1 MALLERT
8 YTIPLRK
15 QYMKAPKYKRAKK
28 AATAV
33 KAFLVRHMKSEDVRL
48 GRHLNMELWKHGMKN
63 PPCRIKITCQ
73 RDDKGVVRAEL
84 HGKPIE
90 AAVETKAKKKGVMSK
105 VADAITKPAEKK
117 ADAKTGTKKPE
128 PATPAPG
135 TKTEPAKTVPLK
147 TNTPATPVTKP
158 ATQPTTPDVKTE
170 TKPSAPVTKETLKQG
185 EAQIDDAMKKIAE
198 KTAEMKKT
206 KK

>member
-28 AATAV
+28 AATAG

-90 AAVETKAKKKGVMSK
+90 AAIETKAEKKGVMGK

-117 ADAKTGTKKPE
+117 AEAKTGTKKPE

-135 TKTEPAKTVPLK
+135 TKAEPAKTVPLK
-147 TNTPATPVTKP
+147 TNTPATQP
-158 ATQPTTPDVKTE
+158 ATPTPTSVKTE